1 MVRRFVPDDACHAA
15 AATFLR
21 SNDESLVTTDYI
33 LDELLTLLNARG
45 HSARADSFIPQL
57 LSGVGEVSRLEWVS
71 QEDVIQAWLIFQR
84 HREQA
89 WSFRDCVSLAVMNR
103 LGIKA
108 AFAFDEHFRQFA
120 GVSVLP

>member
-1 MVRRFVPDDACHAA
+1 MIFVNTGTWFAALVPDDACHAA

-45 HSARADSFIPQL
+45 HYPRADSFIPQL

-71 QEDVIQAWLIFQR
+71 QKRHSGLAYFPAAPRASVEFQGLR
-84 HREQA
+84 
-89 WSFRDCVSLAVMNR
+89 
-103 LGIKA
+103 
-108 AFAFDEHFRQFA
+108 
-120 GVSVLP
+120 